1 MSFLTATPHINQGY
15 KVSLLNVPRICTAST
30 FVEDS
35 RLFITASKTP
45 STCTIRR
52 WMRQGKVATVT
63 LAGKT
68 YINLHETLRR
78 YNLAY

>member
-1 MSFLTATPHINQGY
+1 MLFPTPAVNQGY
-15 KVSLLNVPRICTAST
+15 KVALINVPRICTAAT
-30 FVEDS
+30 FVQDS
-35 RLFITASKTP
+35 RLFITATKTP

-78 YNLAY
+78 YNLGY

>member
-1 MSFLTATPHINQGY
+1 MSIFSTPAVNQGY
-15 KVSLLNVPRICTAST
+15 KVALINVPRICTAAT

-35 RLFITASKTP
+35 RLFITGSKPP

-52 WMRQGKVATVT
+52 WMRQGKVATVN

-78 YNLAY
+78 YNLGY